1 MAVSKRIKGLL
12 GTLNELSEDQVREVE
27 DFAEFLKAK
36 TRRDRVGR
44 VSRNIIKL
52 EGLWKD
58 VPFDITDEDVRQMR
72 QELGQQIASRAKKAQ
87 TTTAALAR

>member
-1 MAVSKRIKGLL
+1 MAVSKGIERLL
-12 GTLNELSEDQVREVE
+12 DTLNDLSEDQVREVE

-36 TRRDRVGR
+36 TQGRRAGR
-44 VSRNIIKL
+44 GPRNIVKL
-52 EGLWKD
+52 EGLWRD
-58 VPFDITDEDVRQMR
+58 VPFDITDEDVRQAR